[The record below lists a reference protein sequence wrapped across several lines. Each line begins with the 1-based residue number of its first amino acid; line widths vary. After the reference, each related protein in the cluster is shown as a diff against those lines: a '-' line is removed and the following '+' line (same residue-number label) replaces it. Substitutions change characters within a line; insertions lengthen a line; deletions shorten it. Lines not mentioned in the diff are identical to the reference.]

1 MSPTKWNPFL
11 DLLFLQGRMSRAF
24 DASLL
29 KFRDAGAN
37 AWFPPVDIYET
48 QDSIVLKA
56 EVPGIEISGINID
69 VDGNVLTLK
78 GERKPSRNLSEENFH
93 RMERFYGPFVRVFNL
108 PNIVDKS
115 GIKAS
120 LKDGVLKITVPK
132 LVKHAH
138 ETVKVRVQ

>member
-1 MSPTKWNPFL
+1 MICCFAGTNRPGL
-11 DLLFLQGRMSRAF
+11 

-69 VDGNVLTLK
+69 VDSNVLTLK

-93 RMERFYGPFVRVFNL
+93 RVERFY
-108 PNIVDKS
+108 K
-115 GIKAS
+115 
-120 LKDGVLKITVPK
+120 TVCQG
-132 LVKHAH
+132 L
-138 ETVKVRVQ
+138 